1 MHIKVVQ
8 LCFVYSGIIAVHKR
22 HLLAERDSVLS
33 DMLYVLWFHKTKVRP
48 FCFCFKFPN
57 DKVSN

>member
-22 HLLAERDSVLS
+22 HLLAERDSVLCIIR
-33 DMLYVLWFHKTKVRP
+33 YVI
-48 FCFCFKFPN
+48 CIM
-57 DKVSN
+57 VSQN